1 MNSTDSHAHRL
12 HRARNYPYHFPL
24 RSYTY
29 DDGEIKDFDASLA
42 ARRTP
47 VLAIGSNQ
55 APERLVQKF
64 GHDATHV
71 IPVQRA
77 QLSGFDVVFSAHIS
91 SYGAVPAMLQTSPG
105 STVSIAVTWLND
117 EQLEIMH
124 ATEIAAANYWF
135 AELQE
140 ISVTLDNGVVHTEAC
155 AYLSSRG
162 HLNISSSPVALSA
175 IGCSARNYPA
185 MTTGEALE
193 HVRQRVAPDHSPD
206 QFVHQLVEN
215 RDYRRQVITT
225 ISADSG
231 DFTHPMRIV
240 RAGPLD

>member
-1 MNSTDSHAHRL
+1 MNNTDSHAHRL
-12 HRARNYPYHFPL
+12 HRARNYPYDFPL

-29 DDGEIKDFDASLA
+29 DNGEIKDFDASLTA
-42 ARRTP
+42 QRTP

-91 SYGAVPAMLQTSPG
+91 GYGAVPAMLQTSEG

-124 ATEIAAANYWF
+124 ATEIASANYWF

-140 ISVTLDNGVVHTEAC
+140 INVLLDNGAVHTEAC

-162 HLNISSSPVALSA
+162 HLNIASSPVALSA
-175 IGCSARNYPA
+175 ISCTARNYPA
-185 MTTGEALE
+185 MTTGKALE
-193 HVRQRVAPDHSPD
+193 HVRQRVAPHLDAD
-206 QFVHQLVEN
+206 QFVHELVDD
-215 RDYRRQVITT
+215 RDYRRQVITM

-240 RAGPLD
+240 RAGPTA

>member
-1 MNSTDSHAHRL
+1 MNTTDSRTHRL
-12 HRARNYPYHFPL
+12 HRARNYPYDFPL

-29 DDGEIKDFDASLA
+29 DNGEIKDFDTSLTA
-42 ARRTP
+42 QRTP

-64 GHDATHV
+64 GHDATHI

-77 QLSGFDVVFSAHIS
+77 QLNGFDVVFSAHIS
-91 SYGAVPAMLQTSPG
+91 NYGAVPAMLQTSAG

-140 ISVTLDNGVVHTEAC
+140 ISVLLDDGAVHSQAC

-162 HLNISSSPVALSA
+162 HLNIASSPVALSA
-175 IGCSARNYPA
+175 IGCNARNYPA

-193 HVRQRVAPDHSPD
+193 HVRQRVAPDLDAD
-206 QFVHQLVEN
+206 QFVHQLVED
-215 RDYRRQVITT
+215 RDYRRQVITM

-231 DFTHPMRIV
+231 EFAHPMRIV
-240 RAGPLD
+240 RAGPTA